1 MQDTIFNDEELEQI
15 SPKKEKISELDK
27 FQNIVLTSQ
36 VKQDDYTEYIADKFD
51 LHVSDTCTVLI
62 PNKLNLSHLPDDWK
76 IGVICGGSGSGKST
90 ILKSLCKQITGK
102 DDLNYP
108 VFDNEKP
115 LISNFDNMTPQEA
128 TLLLSQMGL
137 ACVPTWIRPYNV
149 LSNGEQYRAQLAKL
163 VADEQDGEIIFI
175 DEYTSVV
182 DRNVAMAM
190 SNSLQKYVRRNNKR
204 IIVATCHYD
213 VFDWLRPDWI
223 YDLNKGGALSQ
234 GDYLRQPR
242 PKIELQVFRTTCDTW
257 DNFKKYHYMT
267 SELNKASAC
276 FVFTW
281 NNKLVA
287 FYSILPLPSG
297 SYKNAYR
304 GHRLVVL
311 PDFQGLGIGS
321 HVSEFIGGILKNNG
335 KIFYVKTVN
344 PALGIY
350 RTNSE
355 NWEETGKNGKSESP
369 ERIVKSYNMMGGLTR
384 PSYCHKY
391 IGKPIE
397 GYDDLLL
404 TIDKIKHRNAVEN
417 IFTLDFGDF

>member
-1 MQDTIFNDEELEQI
+1 MQDTIFNEEELEQI
-15 SPKKEKISELDK
+15 VPQKDKISELDK

-62 PNKLNLSHLPDDWK
+62 PNKLNLSHLSDDWK

-90 ILKSLCKQITGK
+90 ILKSLCKQVTGR

-115 LISNFDNMTPQEA
+115 LISNFDNMSPQEA

-190 SNSLQKYVRRNNKR
+190 SNSLQKYVRRSNKR

-234 GDYLRQPR
+234 GDYLRRPR
-242 PKIELQVFRTTCDTW
+242 PKIELQVFRTTGDTW
-257 DNFKKYHYMT
+257 EHFKKYHYMT
-267 SELNKASAC
+267 QELNSSATC

-281 NNKLVA
+281 QDKDVA
-287 FYSILPLPSG
+287 FHATLPLPSG
-297 SYKNAYR
+297 TLKNAIR
-304 GHRLVVL
+304 GTRTVVL
-311 PDFQGLGIGS
+311 PDFQGFGIGQKITN
-321 HVSEFIGGILKNNG
+321 FIAGIYVNNG
-335 KIFYVKTVN
+335 NSYYTKTVN
-344 PALGIY
+344 PAFGVYMDKSKLWKATP
-350 RTNSE
+350 R
-355 NWEETGKNGKSESP
+355 NGKVMLLRDI
-369 ERIVKSYNMMGGLTR
+369 ERNSLGGVSR
-384 PSYCHKY
+384 PSYCYKY
-391 IGKPIE
+391 IGQPIK
-397 GYDDLLL
+397 GYEDLLMP
-404 TIDKIKHRNAVEN
+404 IDKIRYNNAN
-417 IFTLDFGDF
+417 KNQLTLF

>member
-1 MQDTIFNDEELEQI
+1 MQDTIFNEEELEKVNPKNEEI
-15 SPKKEKISELDK
+15 SDLDK

-36 VKQDDYTEYIADKFD
+36 VKQDNYTEYIADKFD

-62 PNKLNLSHLPDDWK
+62 PNKLNLSHLSDGWK

-163 VADEQDGEIIFI
+163 VADEQKGEIIFI

-234 GDYLRQPR
+234 GDYLRRPR

-267 SELNKASAC
+267 SELNWAC
-276 FVFTW
+276 HSFVFTW

-287 FYSILPLPSG
+287 FESILPLPNG
-297 SYKNAYR
+297 SYRNAYR
-304 GHRLVVL
+304 EHRLVVL

-321 HVSEFIGGILKNNG
+321 SVSEFMGAVLKNNG
-335 KIFYVKTVN
+335 KTFYSKTVN
-344 PALGIY
+344 PALGLY
-350 RTNSE
+350 RTKSP
-355 NWEETGKNGKSESP
+355 NWEQTGKNGKGEDP
-369 ERIVKSYNMMGGLTR
+369 HRVVKSYNLMGGLTR

-391 IGKPIE
+391 IGDKIE
-397 GYDDLLL
+397 GFDDLLL
-404 TIDKIKHRNAVEN
+404 TNEKIKKKTAVEH
-417 IFTLDFGDF
+417 ILTLNFMN

>member
-1 MQDTIFNDEELEQI
+1 MQDTIFNEEELEHI
-15 SPKKEKISELDK
+15 NPKVEEINELDK

-36 VKQDDYTEYIADKFD
+36 VKQDNYTDYIADKFD

-62 PNKLNLSHLPDDWK
+62 PNKLNLSHLSDDWK

-108 VFDNEKP
+108 VFDNSKP
-115 LISNFDNMTPQEA
+115 LISNFDNMSPQEA

-163 VADEQDGEIIFI
+163 VADEQNGEIIFI

-234 GDYLRQPR
+234 GDYLRRPR

-267 SELNKASAC
+267 SELNKACYC

-297 SYKNAYR
+297 SYQNAYR

-321 HVSEFIGGILKNNG
+321 HVSEFIGGLLKNDN
-335 KIFYVKTVN
+335 KILYTKTVN
-344 PALGIY
+344 PALGVY
-350 RTNSE
+350 RENSN
-355 NWEETGKNGKSESP
+355 NWESTGKNGKSEKS
-369 ERIVKSYNMMGGLTR
+369 ERVLKSYNIMGGLTR

-391 IGKPIE
+391 VGEPIS

-404 TIDKIKHRNAVEN
+404 SADKIRHRNAVEH
-417 IFTLDFGDF
+417 ILTLDFGDF